1 MKIVYRPVT
10 CPQCKQSAMLTV
22 HVPPGKHHRDDVTDV
37 EFTCWN
43 GCAPERS
50 VLPVR
55 PNDNVT
61 INNARGH

>member
-1 MKIVYRPVT
+1 MRMMILGY
-10 CPQCKQSAMLTV
+10 SSSLISL
-22 HVPPGKHHRDDVTDV
+22 VPDHPECRYGKHHREDVTDV

-43 GCAPERS
+43 GCEPERS